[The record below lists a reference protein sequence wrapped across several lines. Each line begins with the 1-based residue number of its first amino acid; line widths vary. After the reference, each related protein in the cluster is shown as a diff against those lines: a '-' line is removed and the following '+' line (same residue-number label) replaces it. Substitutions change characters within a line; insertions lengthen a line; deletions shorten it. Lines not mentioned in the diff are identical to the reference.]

1 MAGTTERL
9 YAAAQEQFREWC
21 EYRRVTFPPA
31 DHAVIA
37 NYLRECIRRHGPA
50 ATRLRVAALGRMY
63 RSAGVPLDRQSPVI
77 LLAMRPA
84 KARR

>member
-9 YAAAQEQFREWC
+9 YAAAQQQFREWC
-21 EYRRVTFPPA
+21 EYRRVKFPPA

-37 NYLRECIRRHGPA
+37 DYLRECVRKRGPA
-50 ATRLRVAALGRMY
+50 SASMRIAALGRLY

-77 LLAMRPA
+77 LTAMRPA
-84 KARR
+84 RRR